1 MHFKIHLSRM
11 AVVLLLVISAS
22 GCAAPPLEQPQ
33 TTSYMKHTVGTPDE
47 LSPQAPG
54 EAKNVRKV
62 GNHWI
67 CDLNG
72 QVMVYDEGTARW
84 EPQQK

>member
-11 AVVLLLVISAS
+11 AVVLLLIISAS
-22 GCAAPPLEQPQ
+22 GCASPPLEQPQ
-33 TTSYMKHTVGTPDE
+33 STSYMKRTVGTSDE

-54 EAKNVRKV
+54 GARNVRKV

-72 QVMVYDEGTARW
+72 QVMVYNDATARW